1 MSCQATQY
9 FKHCIQAFFMD
20 RGKKSVYYVGRI
32 IMIDN
37 ISIQQLILQDK
48 YAFFLL
54 VEKFLQI

>member
-1 MSCQATQY
+1 
-9 FKHCIQAFFMD
+9 MD